1 MAAERRPITYEDREQ
16 IEAGLNRGDRLATIA
31 RSLGRTQQTVA
42 DEIRRNWT
50 SEPKGRLV
58 ATTRN
63 LCVHARGCDRR
74 DVCGTGCD
82 VPCWR
87 CKAWRC
93 NSACPDFEAS
103 MCPRHSKPP
112 FCCNSC
118 AARLGGG
125 CGHPYRFY
133 EAAFAQDAADSRRS
147 EARRGIDCTPE
158 ALESAVSAIRAGLA
172 RGQSPA
178 HVIATDP
185 SITFSKSSFYRY
197 VDGGTAGLMRIE
209 LPKAVRYRPRKR
221 SVPKGRAN
229 IAAESLAGRT
239 YADFCAL
246 PGIERACAVEMDTVV
261 GRQGRDAQCVLTLF
275 FRLTKLQVFMLLPDK
290 TAASVVAALDS
301 LEAVCGES
309 FGALFGTV
317 LCDRGCEFADVA
329 GIEGS
334 ANGGG
339 RRLRLFFCDP
349 MQSQQKGGAEKNHVE
364 LRKCLPK
371 GRTDFD
377 ALTQRDMAA
386 CMSHVNSYARESLSW
401 AAPVDLAER
410 SCPELLAGLGI
421 ERVPAAEV
429 NLTPYLVPH
438 AMLRA

>member
-1 MAAERRPITYEDREQ
+1 M
-16 IEAGLNRGDRLATIA
+16 
-31 RSLGRTQQTVA
+31 
-42 DEIRRNWT
+42 
-50 SEPKGRLV
+50 
-58 ATTRN
+58 
-63 LCVHARGCDRR
+63 
-74 DVCGTGCD
+74 
-82 VPCWR
+82 
-87 CKAWRC
+87 
-93 NSACPDFEAS
+93 
-103 MCPRHSKPP
+103 
-112 FCCNSC
+112 
-118 AARLGGG
+118 
-125 CGHPYRFY
+125 
-133 EAAFAQDAADSRRS
+133 
-147 EARRGIDCTPE
+147 
-158 ALESAVSAIRAGLA
+158 
-172 RGQSPA
+172 
-178 HVIATDP
+178 
-185 SITFSKSSFYRY
+185 
-197 VDGGTAGLMRIE
+197 
-209 LPKAVRYRPRKR
+209 PRKR

-239 YADFCAL
+239 YADFCAP
-246 PGIERACAVEMDTVV
+246 PGIERACAVETGAVV
-261 GRQGRDAQCVLTLF
+261 GRQGRDAQCVLALF

-377 ALTQRDMAA
+377 ALTQGDMAA

-401 AAPVDLAER
+401 AAPTGLAGH
-410 SCPELLAGLGI
+410 SCPELLAGLGDRGGPGRGGEPDAVPRPACDAEGLGSPASRGI
-421 ERVPAAEV
+421 WALQESGNARPRAPRQRGPGAAREAGSHRAPPSIPRVGQNFRGPRPADSQRGTESAV
-429 NLTPYLVPH
+429 LPRILPQKLCYVMGINPQLTVGRMSIARYPYFT
-438 AMLRA
+438 